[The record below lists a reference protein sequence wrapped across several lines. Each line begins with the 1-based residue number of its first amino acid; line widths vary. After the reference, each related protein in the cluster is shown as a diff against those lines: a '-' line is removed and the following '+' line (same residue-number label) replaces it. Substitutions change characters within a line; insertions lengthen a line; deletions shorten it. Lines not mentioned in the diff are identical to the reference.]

1 MNLFFINSFLAFGY
15 MGIQGQ
21 FTLSGFLVG
30 FALGY
35 AALWITRPLYGASR
49 YFQRAP
55 KTGRLL
61 GYFLMELILSN
72 LRVLWDVVTPKHI
85 SRPGIVGIPL
95 SAETDLE
102 ILLVANL
109 ISLTPG
115 TLSVDLSEDHRIL
128 YVHVMF
134 LDDPDRF
141 RQGIKDGLER
151 RILEVTR

>member
-1 MNLFFINSFLAFGY
+1 MNLFFINTFIALGY
-15 MGIQGQ
+15 IGVQGQ
-21 FTLSGFLVG
+21 FSLSGFLIG

-35 AALWITRPLYGASR
+35 LALWLTQPLYGRSR
-49 YFQRAP
+49 YFQRVP
-55 KTGRLL
+55 KTVRLA
-61 GYFLMELILSN
+61 GFFLVELLLSN
-72 LRVLWDVVTPKHI
+72 LRVFWDVVTPGHI

-95 SAETDLE
+95 SAKTEME

-115 TLSVDLSEDHRIL
+115 TLSIDLSEDHRTL

-141 RQGIKDGLER
+141 RQSIKDGVER
-151 RILEVTR
+151 RVLEVMR

>member
-1 MNLFFINSFLAFGY
+1 MNLFFINTFIALGY
-15 MGIQGQ
+15 MGMQGQ

-30 FALGY
+30 FTLGY
-35 AALWITRPLYGASR
+35 AALWITQPLYGASR
-49 YFQRAP
+49 YFQRVP
-55 KTGRLL
+55 KTARLL
-61 GYFLMELILSN
+61 GYFLLELILSN
-72 LRVLWDVVTPKHI
+72 LRVLWDVVTPRHI

-95 SAETDLE
+95 SAKTEME

-115 TLSVDLSEDHRIL
+115 TLSVDLSEDRRTL

-134 LDDPDRF
+134 LDDPYRF

-151 RILEVTR
+151 RVLEVTR